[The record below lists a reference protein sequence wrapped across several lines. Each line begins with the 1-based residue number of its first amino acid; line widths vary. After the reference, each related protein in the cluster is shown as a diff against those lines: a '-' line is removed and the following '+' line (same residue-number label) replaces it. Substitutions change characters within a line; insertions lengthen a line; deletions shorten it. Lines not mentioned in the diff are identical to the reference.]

1 MAPAIYCG
9 GFFLSL
15 CLMLDSKNIYNVI
28 GVMSGTS
35 LDGIDLCYSEF
46 SLNESDWSFSI
57 KICETI
63 VYDEY
68 WAEKLSQAN
77 NYLDSILFDLDKE
90 YTTFLA
96 GVINDFIKKYK
107 ITNLDFI
114 SSHGHTV
121 YHQPEKNYTFQLGNR
136 IELRELIKKPIV
148 CDFRVQDVALGG
160 QGAPLVPIG
169 DLLLFND
176 FSHCINL
183 GGFSN
188 ISIKNDSGIVAY
200 DICPVNV
207 VLNYF
212 SKKIGFGFDED
223 GNLAESGSIN
233 RQLLKELNQI
243 EYYSEAPPKS
253 LGIEW
258 VEENIFKIIQ
268 KYKISNKDILST
280 YTEHIC
286 HQIALNI
293 DSDQPTIL
301 FTGGGAKNR
310 FLISRLSKK
319 MKLKFD
325 LPEIKIIDFKEALIF
340 AFLGILKIR
349 NEINCL
355 RSVTGA
361 EIDHSSGVY
370 FE

>member
-1 MAPAIYCG
+1 M
-9 GFFLSL
+9 LS
-15 CLMLDSKNIYNVI
+15 SKNIYNVI

-46 SLNESDWSFSI
+46 TLKESHWSFSI
-57 KICETI
+57 KTCETI
-63 VYDEY
+63 LYNEY

-77 NYLDSILFDLDKE
+77 NFHDTILFDLDKE
-90 YTTFLA
+90 YTSYLA
-96 GVINDFIKKYK
+96 TVINDFIKKYQ
-107 ITNLDFI
+107 IANIDFI

-121 YHQPEKNYTFQLGNR
+121 YHQPEENYTFQLGNR

-169 DLLLFND
+169 DLLLFKD

-183 GGFSN
+183 GGFCN
-188 ISIKNDSGIVAY
+188 ISIKNDSQIIAY

-207 VLNYF
+207 VLNYL
-212 SKKIGFGFDED
+212 SKKIGFSFDKD
-223 GNLAESGSIN
+223 GNHAKSGSVN
-233 RQLLKELNQI
+233 KQLLKDLNQI
-243 EYYSEAPPKS
+243 EYYVEEPPKS

-258 VEENIFKIIQ
+258 VKENIFKIFD
-268 KYKISNKDILST
+268 KYNITNEDKLRT

-286 HQIALNI
+286 TQIAMNI
-293 DSDQPTIL
+293 DGDHPQIL
-301 FTGGGAKNR
+301 FTGGGVKNK
-310 FLISRLSKK
+310 FLMSRLSKI
-319 MKLKFD
+319 MKQKFQ
-325 LPEIKIIDFKEALIF
+325 LPEIEIIDFKEALIF
-340 AFLGILKIR
+340 AFLGILKVR

-361 EIDHSSGVY
+361 EKDHSSGVY
-370 FE
+370 FK